1 MCYNSHSSGWR
12 RDCRG
17 EGGGHWRDPFRR
29 AWWWSCDQ
37 SNPFS
42 GKIWSNKQKAHF
54 PPKILDQWSKAKTE
68 EANDEVV
75 KKIDLDK
82 MDLVEKMSQITQ
94 VAQNIRQWEA
104 LPQTSSVPGEI
115 GNLHPE
121 KAGGADWGAKK
132 NQGGNFAS
140 GILLSFESTWSYNA
154 GLFRSTR
161 WLRKWE
167 WWWRRRW

>member
-42 GKIWSNKQKAHF
+42 GKIWSNKQQAHF

-94 VAQNIRQWEA
+94 VAQIIRKFEG
-104 LPQTSSVPGEI
+104 LPQTSSFVIWQGNNAVLDRMTPYAWFRQNKLQVHRRILKVSDGFGRGEM
-115 GNLHPE
+115 E
-121 KAGGADWGAKK
+121 RGGSRIITNIEW
-132 NQGGNFAS
+132 
-140 GILLSFESTWSYNA
+140 
-154 GLFRSTR
+154 RS
-161 WLRKWE
+161 LQC
-167 WWWRRRW
+167 